1 MRRFLIVLL
10 CCLGLAAVAVAPQ
23 ASASPNPQPTASST
37 PPRPDVRPAPSV
49 KQKPAPGVQP
59 MTSGCP
65 TGYVCIYQGD
75 VWDGSPNHPMV
86 YSFYY
91 YGTYNVSNLIGD
103 YTVFNCQSGGAGVA
117 GYSGYNAT
125 GSVLWSLGNNC
136 AGGFWEDLTPT
147 NSVRLY
153 P

>member
-1 MRRFLIVLL
+1 MRRVLIALL
-10 CCLGLAAVAVAPQ
+10 CCLGLVAPSFATASS
-23 ASASPNPQPTASST
+23 ASASPRPQPAA
-37 PPRPDVRPAPSV
+37 PRSDVRPAPSV

-59 MTSGCP
+59 LTSGCP
-65 TGYVCIYQGD
+65 SGYVCIYQGD
-75 VWDGSPNHPMV
+75 VFDGGSNHPMV

-91 YGTYNVSNLIGD
+91 YGTYNVSNLIGN
-103 YTVFNCQSGGAGVA
+103 YTVFNCQTGGAHVA

-136 AGGFWEDLTPT
+136 SGGFWYDLTPT